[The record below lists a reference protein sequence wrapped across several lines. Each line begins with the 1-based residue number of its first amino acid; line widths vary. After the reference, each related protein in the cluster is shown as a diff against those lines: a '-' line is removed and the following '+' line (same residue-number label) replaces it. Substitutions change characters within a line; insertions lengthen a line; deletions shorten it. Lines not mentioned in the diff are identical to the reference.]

1 MDEDFGFLE
10 EYRHRTIKWRD
21 ALLFPPDVAVEVVS
35 AFKHRDMRLLGI
47 DVFGSSANGEYKCLD
62 EKCLDFSQ
70 KKYWDCSAQEL
81 CEIAADHIQ
90 SDNDFL
96 FEFIEP

>member
-10 EYRHRTIKWRD
+10 EYRHRAIKWRD

-70 KKYWDCSAQEL
+70 KKYWDCCAQEL

-90 SDNDFL
+90 SDNEYL